1 MLWGCEYRLFSA
13 MRERR
18 NNMKATGIVRR
29 LDELGRVVLPIELR
43 KVMHIKE
50 RDALEVFVSGDSIIL
65 KKYEPACIFTD
76 ESDDLIEYK
85 GRKISK
91 KAIEEMATLAGLK

>member
-1 MLWGCEYRLFSA
+1 
-13 MRERR
+13 
-18 NNMKATGIVRR
+18 MKATGIVRR

-50 RDALEVFVSGDSIIL
+50 RDALEVFVNDDSIIL
-65 KKYEPACIFTD
+65 KKYEPACVFTD
-76 ESDDLIEYK
+76 ESEMLIEYK

-91 KAIEEMATLAGLK
+91 KAITEMAELAGLL